1 LTRKN
6 GFLFDRVVYDLKKMY
21 HKVVTMIR
29 KYLKFFL
36 SKYRILFLLFMIS
49 FSVLFLFS
57 SCTETVEPGDGSL
70 SVSFPLLPKKH
81 DLYYHLDHTA
91 RSIEMLFSEEIN
103 ETTVADN
110 IDFSDVTGSLNSHYD
125 IEVYGKIVTLQ
136 FHAEF
141 FLNDGWRYVLTIN
154 TGLKSTDG
162 NCLKKTENIEFR
174 TTGKPIANIG
184 SLQRTSIVCISDIHM
199 GDERAVAGKYCWFDE
214 NADALENF
222 LDYVMSSPD
231 VKQLVILGDLFD
243 EWLVPYDV
251 SPFDSTVSIQ
261 SSEEYFHAIANCPT
275 NLQIFNKFRTIVN
288 EGEIE
293 LIYVPGNHDM
303 LLTHEILN
311 GIIPNITWMGDV
323 PGLGKYSPVDRIIME
338 HGHRYDLF
346 NCPQS
351 LINASHK
358 LPPGYFIARLYARGM
373 ASQAPYDPQKLINE
387 KGSFEFFTGWT
398 LAFLTVLSN
407 FNMDCPPLYDEII
420 KMGGIDSYFDPFSF
434 NGAYEMYADS
444 IETLWQETQIVNEV
458 PVPTSAAIGIWNGVD
473 LSGASII
480 EYMTNPSTKP
490 YKIIAFGHSHY
501 PHISVYPTTYSYT
514 SIYANSGSWID
525 EEYCAHDVRTFL
537 IINPGE
543 WTGSELDIVM
553 LYRFDPVTGS
563 SKTEYKLV
571 PLAEE
576 SIEVD

>member
-1 LTRKN
+1 MKN
-6 GFLFDRVVYDLKKMY
+6 FCRNYISLFIMTFL
-21 HKVVTMIR
+21 
-29 KYLKFFL
+29 
-36 SKYRILFLLFMIS
+36 ILFLS
-49 FSVLFLFS
+49 T
-57 SCTETVEPGDGSL
+57 SCTETVAPEDSM
-70 SVSFPLLPKKH
+70 SVSFPLLHKKH
-81 DLYYHLDHTA
+81 DLYYHLDHMA
-91 RSIEMLFSEEIN
+91 RSIEMLFTEEID
-103 ETTVADN
+103 EATIADN
-110 IDFSDVTGSLNSHYD
+110 IDYSDATGSLSAHYD
-125 IEVYGKIVTLQ
+125 LEVFGKIVTLQ
-136 FHAEF
+136 FHPEF
-141 FLNDGWRYVLTIN
+141 YLNDGWKYMLTIT
-154 TGLKSTDG
+154 TGLKSVTG
-162 NCLKKTENIEFR
+162 ESLKKTEETQFR
-174 TTGKPIANIG
+174 TTGEPIDLIANAG
-184 SLQRTSIVCISDIHM
+184 SLQRNSIVCISDVHM
-199 GDERAVAGKYCWFDE
+199 GDERAVAGGYCWFDE

-251 SPFDSTVSIQ
+251 APFDSTVNIHN
-261 SSEEYFHAIANCPT
+261 SEEYFNAIANCPT
-275 NLQIFNKFRTIVN
+275 NIEIFNKFRTIVN

-303 LLTHEILN
+303 LLTQEILN
-311 GIIPNITWMGDV
+311 GIIPDITWMGDV
-323 PGLGKYSPVDRIIME
+323 PGLGKYSPVDGIIME

-351 LINASHK
+351 LINPSQK
-358 LPPGYFIARLYARGM
+358 LPPGYFITRLYAQGM
-373 ASQAPYDPQKLINE
+373 TLQTPNNLMELTHE

-398 LAFLTVLSN
+398 LAFLTVLSD

-444 IETLWQETQIVNEV
+444 IETLWQQTQAVNEV
-458 PVPTSAAIGIWNGVD
+458 PVPISTAIGIFNGVE
-473 LSGASII
+473 LSGAPII
-480 EYMTNPSTKP
+480 EYMINSSTKP
-490 YKIIAFGHSHY
+490 YKIIAFGHSHN
-501 PHISVYPTTYSYT
+501 PHIMVYPTKYNYT
-514 SIYANSGSWID
+514 SIYANSGSWINA
-525 EEYCAHDVRTFL
+525 EYCTHDVRTFL

-553 LYRFDPVTGS
+553 LYRYDPVTGS

>member
-1 LTRKN
+1 MKKYFKK
-6 GFLFDRVVYDLKKMY
+6 FLP
-21 HKVVTMIR
+21 
-29 KYLKFFL
+29 FF
-36 SKYRILFLLFMIS
+36 IIIFITI
-49 FSVLFLFS
+49 FLFS
-57 SCTETVEPGDGSL
+57 SCTETAGPDGSL
-70 SVSFPLLPKKH
+70 SVSFPLLHKKH

-91 RSIEMLFSEEIN
+91 RSIEMLFTEEID
-103 ETTVADN
+103 ETTVANN
-110 IDFSDVTGSLNSHYD
+110 IDFSDITGSLNSHYD
-125 IEVYGKIVTLQ
+125 VEVYGKIITLQ
-136 FHAEF
+136 FHTEF
-141 FLNDGWRYVLTIN
+141 FLNDGWKYILTIS
-154 TGLKSTDG
+154 TELKSTDG

-199 GDERAVAGKYCWFDE
+199 GDERAVSGNYCWFNK

-222 LDYVMSSPD
+222 LDYVMSCPD

-251 SPFDSTVSIQ
+251 SPFDSTVNIHN
-261 SSEEYFHAIANCPT
+261 SEEYFHSIANCST
-275 NLQIFNKFRTIVN
+275 NLEIFNKFRTIVN

-303 LLTHEILN
+303 LLTHEILD

-323 PGLGKYSPVDRIIME
+323 PGLGQYSPVDGIIME

-351 LINASHK
+351 LINPSHK
-358 LPPGYFIARLYARGM
+358 LPPGYFIARLYATGM
-373 ASQAPYDPQKLINE
+373 ASQAAYNPQKFINE
-387 KGSFEFFTGWT
+387 KESFEFFTGWT
-398 LAFLTVLSN
+398 LAFLTVLSD

-420 KMGGIDSYFDPFSF
+420 KMGGIDSYFDPLSF

-444 IETLWQETQIVNEV
+444 IETLWQQTQAVNEV
-458 PVPTSAAIGIWNGVD
+458 PVPISTAIAIWNGVD
-473 LSGASII
+473 LSGAPII

-501 PHISVYPTTYSYT
+501 PHIMVYPNKYSYT

-525 EEYCAHDVRTFL
+525 EEYCTHDVRTFL

-553 LYRFDPVTGS
+553 LYRFDPVTGG

>member
-1 LTRKN
+1 MKN
-6 GFLFDRVVYDLKKMY
+6 GYNKFLTKNHRDFLLIIILSVCIIFLFL
-21 HKVVTMIR
+21 
-29 KYLKFFL
+29 
-36 SKYRILFLLFMIS
+36 
-49 FSVLFLFS
+49 
-57 SCTETVEPGDGSL
+57 SCTTSVEPDGSL
-70 SVSFPLLPKKH
+70 SFSFPLLPQKH

-91 RSIEMLFSEEIN
+91 RSIEMLFSENIDDA
-103 ETTVADN
+103 TVANN

-125 IEVYGKIVTLQ
+125 IDVFGKIVTLQ
-136 FHAEF
+136 FHTEF
-141 FLNDGWRYVLTIN
+141 FLNDGWKYILTIS

-162 NCLKKTENIEFR
+162 NCLKKTEDIEFR
-174 TTGKPIANIG
+174 TTGKPITLNG
-184 SLQRTSIVCISDIHM
+184 LQRTSIVCISDIHM
-199 GDERAVAGKYCWFDE
+199 GDERAVSGNYCWFDE

-222 LDYVMSSPD
+222 LDYVMSCPD

-243 EWLVPYDV
+243 EWLVPYDI
-251 SPFDSTVSIQ
+251 SPFDSSVNIHN
-261 SSEEYFHAIANCPT
+261 SEEYFNAIANCPT
-275 NLQIFNKFRTIVN
+275 NAEIFNKFRTIVN

-323 PGLGKYSPVDRIIME
+323 PGLGKYSPVDGIIME

-351 LINASHK
+351 LINPSHK
-358 LPPGYFIARLYARGM
+358 LPPGYFIARLYATGM
-373 ASQAPYDPQKLINE
+373 ASHAAYNPQKLISE
-387 KGSFEFFTGWT
+387 KGSFEFFVGWN
-398 LAFLTVLSN
+398 LAFLKVLSD

-420 KMGGIDSYFDPFSF
+420 KMSGIDSYFDPLSF
-434 NGAYEMYADS
+434 NGAYDMYADS
-444 IETLWQETQIVNEV
+444 IETLWQETQNVNAV

-473 LSGASII
+473 LSGAPII

-490 YKIIAFGHSHY
+490 YKVIAFGHSHY
-501 PHISVYPTTYSYT
+501 PHLMVYPTKYSYT
-514 SIYANSGSWID
+514 SIYANSGSWVD
-525 EEYCAHDVRTFL
+525 AEYCTHDVRTFL